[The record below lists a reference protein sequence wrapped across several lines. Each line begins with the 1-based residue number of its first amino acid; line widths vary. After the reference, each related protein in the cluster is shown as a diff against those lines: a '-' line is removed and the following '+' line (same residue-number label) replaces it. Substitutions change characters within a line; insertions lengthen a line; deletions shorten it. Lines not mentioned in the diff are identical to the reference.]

1 MKNYCVELLWTFN
14 QTRLNR
20 WIFPVENSRTD
31 AAESNGFHRVVVI
44 VKSEKPVRRHIYL
57 KPTHVSM
64 NLHELLAAVTF
75 LAKVTTVALVLDS
88 PLLSN
93 MNLLY
98 APKQVISILCIS

>member
-1 MKNYCVELLWTFN
+1 MKNYCVELLKPFN
-14 QTRLNR
+14 QSTLNHG
-20 WIFPVENSRTD
+20 IFPLENSQTD
-31 AAESNGFHRVVVI
+31 VAESNGFHQVVVI

-64 NLHELLAAVTF
+64 HLHELLAAVTF

>member
-1 MKNYCVELLWTFN
+1 MKNYCLELLWTFN

-44 VKSEKPVRRHIYL
+44 VKSEQPVRRHIYL

-64 NLHELLAAVTF
+64 HLHEPLAAETF
-75 LAKVTTVALVLDS
+75 LAKVTTVPLVLDS
-88 PLLSN
+88 PLPSN
-93 MNLLY
+93 MNLL
-98 APKQVISILCIS
+98 

>member
-64 NLHELLAAVTF
+64 HCSDILGKGYNCSTCFGQSITF
-75 LAKVTTVALVLDS
+75 QYESLVR
-88 PLLSN
+88 
-93 MNLLY
+93 
-98 APKQVISILCIS
+98 AQTGH